1 MIFGLRTGEILS
13 VFPVLLSVLVSII
26 EDLSCDW
33 LWVLP
38 FLFSHVVMFWKQ
50 QRQQQQQLFK
60 QQRVHAFETAP
71 ATAPAATASCEC
83 FSFLF
88 SLSLSLA
95 IHPFRVC
102 VCTRSAHLCSLF
114 HFDNN
119 TCTLAHTCNRRS
131 AWVCWFP
138 PNSMQHT
145 YILFQLPVEWA
156 CVCACEWYSMIF
168 DFMLK
173 RTWVWVSKPQ
183 RMKAHISKIINK
195 NKTHTIEIE
204 ITHSMYVH
212 TLMAV

>member
-88 SLSLSLA
+88 CLFHWRYTRS
-95 IHPFRVC
+95 VC
-102 VCTRSAHLCSLF
+102 VCAHALLICVHCFISTTTHVRWRIHATVDLRECA
-114 HFDNN
+114 DSPQIQCN
-119 TCTLAHTCNRRS
+119 THTFSFN
-131 AWVCWFP
+131 
-138 PNSMQHT
+138 
-145 YILFQLPVEWA
+145 YQLNERA
-156 CVCACEWYSMIF
+156 CVRANDTRWYS
-168 DFMLK
+168 
-173 RTWVWVSKPQ
+173 
-183 RMKAHISKIINK
+183 ISCLNVRECECRSRSEWK
-195 NKTHTIEIE
+195 HTP
-204 ITHSMYVH
+204 
-212 TLMAV
+212 AK